1 MSEEMS
7 EYDGREER
15 SKNNNI
21 TEKEK
26 KMETESNHF
35 DREGIK
41 GGPPQK
47 GILFIYFSPPMW
59 EFEDLGL
66 VRQSVSELHS
76 SDAGFERI
84 LDLVAFAKWELEIR
98 QMLQNKLT

>member
-1 MSEEMS
+1 MTEGR
-7 EYDGREER
+7 DGRR
-15 SKNNNI
+15 IILSW
-21 TEKEK
+21 K
-26 KMETESNHF
+26 KKKLETESNHF
-35 DREGIK
+35 DRAGIK
-41 GGPPQK
+41 GGPPKK
-47 GILFIYFSPPMW
+47 GILFIFYFSPPMW

-98 QMLQNKLT
+98 QMLQNKLTCKVT